1 MNQAP
6 TNIIQ
11 SRFDE
16 SNPYNPFL
24 CSTGGLDESSPYN
37 NKKGVFDKSN
47 TYKINGCGLMNQAL
61 TIIKKV
67 GLMN

>member
-6 TNIIQ
+6 TNFIQ

-24 CSTGGLDESSPYN
+24 YSTGGLDESSPYN
-37 NKKGVFDKSN
+37 NKKGGFN
-47 TYKINGCGLMNQAL
+47 ELNPYNLI
-61 TIIKKV
+61 
-67 GLMN
+67 